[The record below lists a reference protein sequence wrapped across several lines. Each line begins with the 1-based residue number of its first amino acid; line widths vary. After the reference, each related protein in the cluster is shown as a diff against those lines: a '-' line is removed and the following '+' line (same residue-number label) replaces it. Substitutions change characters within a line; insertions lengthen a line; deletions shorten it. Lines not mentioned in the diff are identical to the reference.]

1 MAFINGKNIPFVY
14 HTVPVPSTVR
24 VETGS
29 FTAQGGETVFSKR
42 DLGFK
47 PDVVIWCIYDNPT
60 EPASTDTQYAIRD
73 ALSSS
78 YYNIQYDGNFGDCS
92 MVKPIRTF
100 PNGFAVYPAYTSGAT
115 FGAGNAYTWMAI
127 KSEG

>member
-47 PDVVIWCIYDNPT
+47 PDVVIWSMYEIPT
-60 EPASTDTQYAIRD
+60 DPASTDTQFAIKD
-73 ALSSS
+73 ALTGY
-78 YYNIQYDGNFGDCS
+78 YYNIQYDGNLGDTS
-92 MVKPIRTF
+92 SLRPIRIYT
-100 PNGFAVYPAYTSGAT
+100 NGFVAYPAFTSGAT
-115 FGAGNAYTWMAI
+115 FIAGNSFIWMAI

>member
-29 FTAQGGETVFSKR
+29 FTAEGGETSFSKR

-47 PDVVIWCIYDNPT
+47 PDIVIFYLYDAPT
-60 EPASTDTQYAIRD
+60 APASTDTAYAINDKVTDTRV
-73 ALSSS
+73 
-78 YYNIQYDGNFGDCS
+78 NITNDWTLGTSTNT
-92 MVKPIRTF
+92 KPIRIYRD
-100 PNGFAVYPAYTSGAT
+100 GFVAYPSNLSEAT
-115 FGAGNAYTWMAI
+115 FLAGNTYMWIAI
-127 KSEG
+127 KGEG

>member
-14 HTVPVPSTVR
+14 HTVPIPSTVR

-29 FTAQGGETVFSKR
+29 FAAEGGETIFSKR

-47 PDVVIWCIYDNPT
+47 PDVVIWCMADIPT
-60 EPASTDTQYAIRD
+60 EPASTDTEFAIKD
-73 ALSSS
+73 TLTGHE
-78 YYNIQYDGNFGDCS
+78 YNIQYDSTLGS
-92 MVKPIRTF
+92 ISTIRPIRLFT
-100 PNGFAVYPAYTSGAT
+100 NGFVAYPANRSDAT
-115 FGAGNAYTWMAI
+115 FGAGNTYTWMAI

>member
-29 FTAQGGETVFSKR
+29 FTAEGGETVFSKR

-47 PDVVIWCIYDNPT
+47 PDVVIWCMFDIPT
-60 EPASTDTQYAIRD
+60 EPASTDTLYAIKD
-73 ALSSS
+73 ALTG
-78 YYNIQYDGNFGDCS
+78 YEYNIQYDDTLGSFSNIR
-92 MVKPIRTF
+92 PIRMYT
-100 PNGFAVYPAYTSGAT
+100 NGFVAFPAFTSGAT
-115 FGAGNAYTWMAI
+115 FGAGNTYTWMAI
-127 KSEG
+127 KIEG